1 MILKVEMPHV
11 RFPDPDLVAIRVPD
25 GADVARIRDMVLE
38 ELRDMPRACWPLRHA
53 ANPIEI
59 EADGTFVAQADGGL
73 VIRGPLQAVLRGLF
87 AVQAVRSG
95 RGLVQDQWPLHRIP
109 IPRGWKDDRHRSFC
123 CRSLRGPSGITALL
137 QRVSDS
143 EVSIVFRDARG
154 ERTASIY
161 VGRYVKD
168 QIFRA
173 LQRAED
179 ILRLAPVAFEGYQR
193 LELPDQTSVYVSRIS
208 VIEVLESLLVAK

>member
-11 RFPDPDLVAIRVPD
+11 RSIDPDLVAIRVPD

-38 ELRDMPRACWPLRHA
+38 ELRDMPRACWPLRHT

-59 EADGTFVAQADGGL
+59 EADGTFVAQTAGGL
-73 VIRGPLQAVLRGLF
+73 VLRGPLQAVLRGLF
-87 AVQAVRSG
+87 AIQAVRSG
-95 RGLVQDQWPLHRIP
+95 RGLVQDLWPLHRIP
-109 IPRGWKDDRHRSFC
+109 IPAGWRDDKHRSFC
-123 CRSLRGPSGITALL
+123 CRSLRGSGGITALI

-143 EVSIVFRDARG
+143 EVSVVLRDDRRD
-154 ERTASIY
+154 RTASIY
-161 VGRYVKD
+161 VGWYVND

-193 LELPDQTSVYVSRIS
+193 LELPDQTSVYVSRVSI
-208 VIEVLESLLVAK
+208 IEVLESLLSAK